1 MSTIGFLDIDDLTLS
16 FDATVKRTTRSQRVQ
31 FGDGYSQIL
40 TDGLNAEQE
49 IWDCKTPPMDG
60 INTWALEAYFLKK
73 RGASFEWTDPD
84 ATKTFY
90 GKFTSG
96 LLNLGYTNISN
107 LTLRSYARPTDY
119 TANLVSGLLTSV
131 TIPNSIPIEIT
142 LTLSSKMYIVNSGW
156 EINHIAPDIYQVSF
170 QLIRVFV

>member
-31 FGDGYSQIL
+31 FGDGYTQTL

-49 IWDCKTPPMDG
+49 IWNCKTPPMDG
-60 INTWALEAYFLKK
+60 ASTWALEAYFLRK
-73 RGASFEWTDPD
+73 RGVSFEWTDPD

-90 GKFTSG
+90 GKFTAGS
-96 LLNLGYTNISN
+96 LTLGYTNISSIS
-107 LTLRSYARPTDY
+107 LRNYTRPTNY

-131 TIPNSIPIEIT
+131 TIPNSMPVEIT
-142 LTLSSKMYIVNSGW
+142 LTLNPKLYIVNSGW
-156 EINHIAPDIYQVSF
+156 DISHIAPDVYQVTF
-170 QLIRVFV
+170 ELVRVYT